1 MIGGILIITQKG
13 DVLLTRFFR
22 DDISKGVGEAFRL
35 QVVTS
40 KDIRSPIKSI
50 SNTSFLHVRERDL
63 FIVAV
68 TKDNADVSIIFEMLY
83 KIVKIL
89 KSYFGTLDEESVRN
103 NYVTVY
109 EVLDEVLDYGYPQ
122 TTDDDALKLLI
133 TQQGKSVQKALS
145 QQSQISKITIQT
157 TGAIPWRARDIRYK
171 KNEIFID
178 AIESVN
184 LLMSSTGTILKSDV
198 TGQVMMKCLLSGMP
212 ECKLAMND
220 KILLDKEL
228 SSGKKPRSQNG
239 VELDDVTLHQ
249 CVKLGKFD
257 SDRTVSFIPPDGE
270 FELMKYRTTENINMP
285 FRVISN
291 VKEVGRTRIE
301 ADVTVKS
308 TFGPKLNGV
317 NVVIKIPTPK
327 NTALCKIL
335 VKGAGKAKYDST
347 SGGIVWRIRRF
358 PGQCEFTLRARID
371 LISNVSVEKKVW
383 SRPPIQMEFQVP
395 MFTSS
400 GLQIRYLR
408 VVEKS
413 GYTAIKWVRY
423 LTKAGSYLHRIKFYE
438 DKILLLS
445 NIEPT

>member
-1 MIGGILIITQKG
+1 
-13 DVLLTRFFR
+13 
-22 DDISKGVGEAFRL
+22 
-35 QVVTS
+35 
-40 KDIRSPIKSI
+40 
-50 SNTSFLHVRERDL
+50 
-63 FIVAV
+63 
-68 TKDNADVSIIFEMLY
+68 
-83 KIVKIL
+83 
-89 KSYFGTLDEESVRN
+89 
-103 NYVTVY
+103 
-109 EVLDEVLDYGYPQ
+109 
-122 TTDDDALKLLI
+122 
-133 TQQGKSVQKALS
+133 
-145 QQSQISKITIQT
+145 
-157 TGAIPWRARDIRYK
+157 
-171 KNEIFID
+171 
-178 AIESVN
+178 
-184 LLMSSTGTILKSDV
+184 MSSTGTILKSDV